1 MTNKTTIYID
11 KFKSIIKKHN
21 NELPKFNLI
30 ENNKFKYKNTHS
42 WFTLQKSTINN
53 NSIPFEILKDNLHSY
68 PNKFDILNPTT
79 HISIKIKLELNH
91 IHKEIIDNW
100 FNAYTETYNKTLEY
114 LRNNYEF
121 TKKDINFSTLYKNKI
136 ILIKKK
142 YKDDKYKLYK
152 NIDKKHQILDSYFI
166 RSKLF
171 QIKKDIQDKYD
182 CTEYIKNKYNI
193 LDKKF
198 NCKIQIHTL
207 DFAIKQLIIN
217 IKSAVSN
224 LKEGNIKR
232 FRLKFWKYIRPSK
245 TIEFEK
251 NNFNNTILFPSMNKY
266 IGDFKYYYK
275 NDDIIRTNKE
285 LYNDKNNK
293 ELTEILVNQINF
305 DHDFKINYNQIDNQY
320 YLLIVK
326 EPIIT
331 DKINRKPIISLD
343 PGIKTFMTGLSQNET
358 IKIGNNVNKKLSSYV
373 NRLNKIENN
382 KDIPKKIKKKNKIKI
397 NRKIKNL
404 ATDLQWK
411 TIKLLTDNYKTI
423 FLGNMSSKDICK
435 KSSNILSKVQKV
447 ACLRTGFFEFQE
459 KLKYKCSIT
468 NTKFKLINE
477 SHTSKICSNCGN
489 YNKDLKG
496 EHIYSCI
503 KCSLLMDRDINA
515 CRNIYMKQY
524 M

>member
-1 MTNKTTIYID
+1 MTNKTTLYID

-53 NSIPFEILKDNLHSY
+53 NSIPLEILKGNLHPY
-68 PNKFDILNPTT
+68 QNKFDILNPTT

-207 DFAIKQLIIN
+207 DFAIKQLITN

-423 FLGNMSSKDICK
+423 FLGNMSSKNICK

-477 SHTSKICSNCGN
+477 SYTSKICSNCGN

>member
-1 MTNKTTIYID
+1 
-11 KFKSIIKKHN
+11 
-21 NELPKFNLI
+21 
-30 ENNKFKYKNTHS
+30 
-42 WFTLQKSTINN
+42 
-53 NSIPFEILKDNLHSY
+53 
-68 PNKFDILNPTT
+68 
-79 HISIKIKLELNH
+79 
-91 IHKEIIDNW
+91 
-100 FNAYTETYNKTLEY
+100 
-114 LRNNYEF
+114 
-121 TKKDINFSTLYKNKI
+121 
-136 ILIKKK
+136 
-142 YKDDKYKLYK
+142 
-152 NIDKKHQILDSYFI
+152 
-166 RSKLF
+166 
-171 QIKKDIQDKYD
+171 
-182 CTEYIKNKYNI
+182 
-193 LDKKF
+193 
-198 NCKIQIHTL
+198 
-207 DFAIKQLIIN
+207 
-217 IKSAVSN
+217 
-224 LKEGNIKR
+224 
-232 FRLKFWKYIRPSK
+232 
-245 TIEFEK
+245 
-251 NNFNNTILFPSMNKY
+251 MNKY

-275 NDDIIRTNKE
+275 SDDIIRTNKE

-305 DHDFKINYNQIDNQY
+305 DHDFKINYNQIDNKY

-343 PGIKTFMTGLSQNET
+343 PGIKTFMTGLSKNET

-382 KDIPKKIKKKNKIKI
+382 KNIPKKIKKKNKIKI

-477 SHTSKICSNCGN
+477 SYTSKICSNCGN